1 MAMLEAKGLFKAFGK
16 TQVLQD
22 IHLAVNA
29 GEFVCLLGP
38 SGCGKTTLL
47 RILCGIE
54 RPTGGLLFFDDQEI
68 TQQTPQQ
75 RRFGVVFQS
84 YALFPNLTAEDNVRY
99 GLQRLSPT
107 QQAERAREMLAL
119 VGLSDFLKRYPAQ
132 LSGGQQ
138 QRVALARALAPSPR
152 LLLLDEPLSAL
163 DAKVREGLRHEIV
176 SIQRSLRIPTIMVTH
191 DQEEAL
197 EMADRVV
204 LMSDGRIAQDDCPE
218 TLYRAPQSRFSAQF
232 VGRANFIRASVH
244 HDTIRLNGI
253 SVPAGS
259 IQGLDK
265 LSSPSFLFMVRPE
278 RIAIHPLADQETLVP
293 IPGGHL
299 SVSAVVRGLRFTGA
313 VWRVDIQCPLF
324 EGPASA
330 DLLNLG
336 DMGAIVKVGLSV
348 RISIPLQAL
357 QPIPDT
363 DEQAQSE
370 V

>member
-16 TQVLQD
+16 THVLRD

-54 RPTGGLLFFDDQEI
+54 RPTGGLLFFGDQNI
-68 TQQTPQQ
+68 TDQTPQQ

-99 GLQRLSPT
+99 GLQKLSPT
-107 QQAERAREMLAL
+107 QQKDRAREMLAL
-119 VGLSDFLKRYPAQ
+119 VGLSDFLDRYPAQ

-138 QRVALARALAPSPR
+138 QRVALARALAPRPR

-176 SIQRSLRIPTIMVTH
+176 SIQRSLGIPTIMVTH

-204 LMSDGRIAQDDCPE
+204 LMSDGRIAQDDRPE

-232 VGRANFIRASVH
+232 VGRANFIRASLH
-244 HDTIRLNGI
+244 HDMIRLNGI

-259 IQGLDK
+259 MPKLDN
-265 LSSPSFLFMVRPE
+265 LSSSSFLFMVRPE
-278 RIAIHPLADQETLVP
+278 RIGIHPLVEQEAAFP
-293 IPGGHL
+293 ISDGHL
-299 SVSAVVRGLRFTGA
+299 SASAEVCGLRFTGA

-336 DMGAIVKVGLSV
+336 DTGATIKVGSPV
-348 RISIPLQAL
+348 QISIPLQAL
-357 QPIPDT
+357 QPIP
-363 DEQAQSE
+363 EAQE
-370 V
+370 PTLAGA